1 MPSISFTSPDGSSTR
16 VEAANGEKLMKVAK
30 ENGIAGIVGACGGHM
45 ECATCHVIV
54 DEQHVGVVGSPSED
68 EDAMLDS
75 TAYPRQTHS
84 RLSCQII
91 VSDEL
96 DGISVTIAPFQR

>member
-1 MPSISFTSPDGSSTR
+1 MADITFKSPDGSTTTL
-16 VEAANGEKLMKVAK
+16 AADNGEKLMKVAK
-30 ENGIAGIVGACGGHM
+30 ANGVPGIVGACGGHM

-54 DEQHVGVVGSPSED
+54 DEDFVGQVGAPSDQEN
-68 EDAMLDS
+68 AMLDEA
-75 TAYPRQTHS
+75 AYPRQPHS

-96 DGISVTIAPFQR
+96 DGLGVTVAPYQR

>member
-1 MPSISFTSPDGSSTR
+1 MATITFTSPDGSTTSIDA
-16 VEAANGEKLMKVAK
+16 VNGQKLMKVAK
-30 ENGIAGIVGACGGHM
+30 ENGVAGIVGACGGHM

-54 DEQHVGVVGSPSED
+54 DEEHIDTVGLPGD
-68 EDAMLDS
+68 GEDAMLND
-75 TAYPRQTHS
+75 TAYPRQPNS

-96 DGISVTIAPFQR
+96 DGISVTAAPFQR